1 MAIEIFSGARAKF
14 FLNNRAIGF
23 CAGVSG
29 EEAVDYSPVDTLDF
43 LEVREHVPVA
53 YRTSLS
59 AAFFRLI
66 GSPLKDYTGKFDTDP
81 ESISIFPKFDD
92 ILTNGAMSASIQLG
106 PGKGVSQ
113 YPQGTIMAK
122 FDKVRAAS
130 KTFDVSARGV
140 VTENCSFVAVR
151 QMDES
156 TV

>member
-66 GSPLKDYTGKFDTDP
+66 GSPLKDYTGKGDTDA
-81 ESISIFPKFDD
+81 ESISIFP
-92 ILTNGAMSASIQLG
+92 
-106 PGKGVSQ
+106 
-113 YPQGTIMAK
+113 K

-140 VTENCSFVAVR
+140 VTENCSFVAIR
-151 QMDES
+151 QADES
-156 TV
+156 TL

>member
-14 FLNNRAIGF
+14 FFQNKAIGF

-66 GSPLKDYTGKFDTDP
+66 GSPLKDYTGKGDDAETV
-81 ESISIFPKFDD
+81 SIFPKFND
-92 ILTNGAMSASIQLG
+92 ILTSGAMSASIQLA
-106 PGKGVSQ
+106 PGKGVEQ
-113 YPQGTIMAK
+113 FPQGTIMAK
-122 FDKVRAAS
+122 FYSVRAAS

-140 VTENCSFVAVR
+140 VTENCSFVAIK
-151 QMDES
+151 QEDES
-156 TV
+156 TL